1 MESLLKADDKKLNEY
16 LLLSN
21 GKFNIPY
28 TQRPY
33 EWSTSQVKRLFNDV
47 IAVHE
52 GKKDQHILNFITI
65 YLEDDYQNIYDGQ
78 QRTVTLLIIICAIVS
93 KIKTMG
99 NENIAKE
106 IREEFI
112 KKVDWRSDAANN
124 TKVIFGKK
132 ETNDFFE
139 TYVINDDA
147 ESNID
152 TITDHEKYIKQN
164 YDFVK
169 KLLDDYIE
177 ETELSPDE
185 LPRIIENMTEKMYVI
200 ILETPN
206 EDIANQMFETL
217 NNTGKKLV
225 DFYVLK
231 NKCVKVTSEEETAR
245 YWDEIE
251 ANTDLLNKN
260 NFLTQFVSIYNGKTS
275 TQKAFSTLE
284 EKGWLSSA
292 EKVEN
297 VLYDMQKVSKYY
309 FELHEPEQRKR
320 SEDIKSDLREY
331 KKLVNGL
338 KGFKATQYRPV
349 ILSMNLK
356 EYSLKDI
363 NKVLEV
369 CMIIQVRNIFI
380 AQHKANTL
388 ETFYP
393 DLAKKIYNSKEKI
406 LDVILESL
414 NEKIVSDE
422 ETILAAKN
430 RKFNKSENKA
440 VRYLLKGIFDFEL
453 GKEIKINSDAQYVNL
468 EHILPRIP
476 KEGSQWRRNFD
487 DSNIDS
493 YISNI
498 GNLTL
503 ILGKKNSSLGNKE
516 FSQKRI
522 ELKKS
527 SIIQNNEIARNKK
540 WTRKEIDDRA
550 ERLAKRIIKVWP
562 K

>member
-33 EWSTSQVKRLFNDV
+33 EWSTSQVNRLFNDI

-65 YLEDDYQNIYDGQ
+65 YLEDDFHNIYDGQ
-78 QRTVTLLIIICAIVS
+78 QRTVTLLIIICAIVN
-93 KIKTMG
+93 KIKVMG
-99 NENIAKE
+99 NEDIAKE

-112 KKVDWRSDAANN
+112 KKVDWRSNAANN
-124 TKVIFGKK
+124 TKVIFGKE
-132 ETNDFFE
+132 ETNKFFE
-139 TYVINDDA
+139 KYVINDDM
-147 ESNID
+147 ESNFEV
-152 TITDHEKYIKQN
+152 ITDHEKHLKQN

-169 KLLDDYIE
+169 KILDNYIKE
-177 ETELSPDE
+177 KELSAE
-185 LPRIIENMTEKMYVI
+185 GLPRIIENMTEKMYVI

-231 NKCVKVTSEEETAR
+231 NKCVKVTSEEETAK

-260 NFLTQFVSIYNGKTS
+260 NFLNQFVSIYNGKTS
-275 TQKAFSTLE
+275 AQKAYSTLE
-284 EKGWLSSA
+284 DNGWLSSA
-292 EKVEN
+292 AKVEN

-320 SEDIKSDLREY
+320 SEDMKADLREY
-331 KKLVNGL
+331 KNLVNGM

-349 ILSMNLK
+349 ILAMNLK

-363 NKVLEV
+363 NKVLQV
-369 CMIIQVRNIFI
+369 CMVIQVRNIFI

-393 DLAKKIYNSKEKI
+393 ELAKKIYINDNEI
-406 LDVILESL
+406 LDVILQEL
-414 NEKIVSDE
+414 NKKIVSEE
-422 ETILAAKN
+422 ETILATKN
-430 RKFNKSENKA
+430 RRFNKNENKA
-440 VRYLLKGIFDFEL
+440 VRYLLKGIFDAESK
-453 GKEIKINSDAQYVNL
+453 KEIKVNSDAQYVNL
-468 EHILPRIP
+468 EHILPQSP
-476 KEGSQWRRNFD
+476 KEDSQWRRNYD
-487 DSNIDS
+487 ESIIES

-503 ILGKKNSSLGNKE
+503 ILGKKNSTLGNKE
-516 FSQKRI
+516 FSEKRE

-527 SIIQNNEIARNKK
+527 SINQNKEIAKNQK
-540 WTRKEIDDRA
+540 WTRKEIEERA
-550 ERLAKRIIKVWP
+550 EYLAQKIIEVWS
-562 K
+562 